1 MKLVPGKLYKLRDH
15 IGHWTGQ
22 VLVTHR
28 DVLLYLETGIRDEG
42 RLCQVFLVDE
52 HIMQYATLPGRC
64 PSLDFEGPLEKGF
77 KFSEIDQRRI

>member
-1 MKLVPGKLYKLRDH
+1 MKLIPGKLYKLREH
-15 IGHWTGQ
+15 IGHWTGR
-22 VLVTHR
+22 VLVTSG

-52 HIMQYATLPGRC
+52 YIMQYATQPDRC

-77 KFSEIDQRRI
+77 KFSETD